1 MLLCHAQPVKGTM
14 TVCCYV
20 TVPWQWSSICIK
32 KMSLL
37 CTDCFRDGVIY
48 SVCDRWQTV
57 FLARSDDNADTDVQH
72 SDVQTDTDVQHLRIE
87 CILLKLH
94 WGMKAL
100 TEVHFQ

>member
-1 MLLCHAQPVKGTM
+1 MFLYRLLSRWHIQ
-14 TVCCYV
+14 
-20 TVPWQWSSICIK
+20 S
-32 KMSLL
+32 
-37 CTDCFRDGVIY
+37 RNDG
-48 SVCDRWQTV
+48 WQTV